1 MIYLFDSATRL
12 GATRK
17 PNKAVNDER
26 SCSLLAA
33 LIYAGCRQAGEVY
46 FLGKKQWGKS
56 MITISDMGL
65 QISGKKLYDN
75 VNLKF
80 TPGNCYGVIGANG
93 AGKSTFLRLL
103 EGELTPSTGEIH
115 IDKNER
121 ISSLSQ
127 DHYGFEDQTVLQTVI
142 QGYQHLADI
151 MAEKDALYAKPDF
164 SDEDGIKAANLEA
177 EFAEMDGWNAEADA
191 SQLLQS
197 LEIPEDLHQQLM
209 SELTEGQKVKVLLA
223 RALFGEPDI
232 LLLDEPTN
240 GLDVYTIEWLEN
252 FLADYPN
259 ITIIVSHDRHF
270 LNQTCTMM
278 CDVDFGEIK
287 MYVGNYD
294 FWLQS
299 SQLAAKM
306 RADSNAK
313 KEDKIK
319 ELQAFVA
326 RFSANASK
334 SKQATS
340 RKKQLDKIS
349 LDDIKPSSRK
359 YPFIHFEQERQL
371 GNDLL
376 RVDKVSKTI
385 DGVTILDNVT
395 FTLRPG
401 DKTALVSRNDLASTT
416 LMQILAGTM
425 KPDIGEITWG
435 QTVEM
440 TSIPKDFS
448 SEFNDNKLRIID
460 WLRQYAQKGSD
471 DAFLRGF
478 LGRMLFSGD
487 GVNKE
492 VSVLSGGEKVRCML
506 SKMML
511 QKGNTLLL
519 DDPTNHLDLES
530 ITSLNEGLVAFPG
543 SIIFTSHDHEFIQT
557 IANHIIEVSNNG
569 IIDKAD
575 TTYDEF
581 INHPDVQK
589 KLSDMYD

>member
-1 MIYLFDSATRL
+1 
-12 GATRK
+12 
-17 PNKAVNDER
+17 
-26 SCSLLAA
+26 
-33 LIYAGCRQAGEVY
+33 
-46 FLGKKQWGKS
+46 

-223 RALFGEPDI
+223 RALFGEPDV

-425 KPDIGEITWG
+425 KPDTGEITWG

-448 SEFNDNKLRIID
+448 AEFNDNKLRIID
-460 WLRQYAQKGSD
+460 WLRQYAQKGNDD

-487 GVNKE
+487 DVNKE

-519 DDPTNHLDLES
+519 DDLTNHLDLES

>member
-1 MIYLFDSATRL
+1 MFHYDFREIQKR
-12 GATRK
+12 
-17 PNKAVNDER
+17 E
-26 SCSLLAA
+26 
-33 LIYAGCRQAGEVY
+33 E
-46 FLGKKQWGKS
+46 KKL
-56 MITISDMGL
+56 MITISEMGL
-65 QISGKKLYDN
+65 QLSGKKLYEN

-93 AGKSTFLRLL
+93 AGKSTFLKLL
-103 EGELTPSTGEIH
+103 EGKLTPTTGNVH
-115 IDKNER
+115 VDKNER

-127 DHYGFEDQTVLQTVI
+127 DHYGFEDQTVMQTVI
-142 QGYQHLADI
+142 QGYKHLYDV
-151 MAEKDALYAKPDF
+151 MQEKDALYAKADF

-197 LEIPEDLHQQLM
+197 LEIPEDLHEQLM

-252 FLADYPN
+252 FLADYPK

-278 CDVDFGEIK
+278 CDVDFGEIR

-306 RADSNAK
+306 KTDFNTK
-313 KEDKIK
+313 KAEKVK
-319 ELQAFVA
+319 ELQEFIA

-340 RKKQLDKIS
+340 RKKQLEKIT

-359 YPFIHFEQERQL
+359 YPFINFEEERPL

-376 RVDKVSKTI
+376 RVDKISKTI
-385 DGVTILDNVT
+385 DGVKILDDVT

-401 DKTALVSRNDLASTT
+401 DKTAIVSRNDLATTT
-416 LMQILAGTM
+416 LMQILAG
-425 KPDIGEITWG
+425 KSQPDAGEFTWG
-435 QTVEM
+435 QTVKM
-440 TSIPKDFS
+440 SSMPKDFA
-448 SEFNDNKLRIID
+448 SEFNNNDLRIID
-460 WLRQYAQKGSD
+460 WLRQYAPKGSDD
-471 DAFLRGF
+471 DAFLRQF

-487 GVNKE
+487 DVDKK
-492 VSVLSGGEKVRCML
+492 VKVLSGGEKVRCML

-511 QKGNTLLL
+511 EKGNTLLM

-530 ITSLNEGLVAFPG
+530 ITSLNEGLVGFPG

-589 KLSDMYD
+589 KLADLYD